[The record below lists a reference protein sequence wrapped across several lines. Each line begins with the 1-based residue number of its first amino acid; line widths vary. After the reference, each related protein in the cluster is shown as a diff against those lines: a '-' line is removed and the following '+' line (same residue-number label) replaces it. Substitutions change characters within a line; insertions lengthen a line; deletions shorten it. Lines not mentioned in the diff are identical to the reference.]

1 MLRLSPSLLLSRR
14 HLATMVALLLAAQLS
29 LFAHAIGHDYVQ
41 DADQSH
47 VVCGLCIAAQH
58 LDHGIGASSMV
69 LPCADLF
76 LFESPTATCEAHAH
90 LHAAFQARAPPF
102 ELPA

>member
-1 MLRLSPSLLLSRR
+1 MFRFRPSLLNSRR
-14 HLATMVALLLAAQLS
+14 HAATIVALLLAAQLS

-58 LDHGIGASSMV
+58 LDHGLAPV
-69 LPCADLF
+69 AVELPCADQVALAARPDRLVNLLF
-76 LFESPTATCEAHAH
+76 TTAP
-90 LHAAFQARAPPF
+90 FQARAPPVR
-102 ELPA
+102 LPS